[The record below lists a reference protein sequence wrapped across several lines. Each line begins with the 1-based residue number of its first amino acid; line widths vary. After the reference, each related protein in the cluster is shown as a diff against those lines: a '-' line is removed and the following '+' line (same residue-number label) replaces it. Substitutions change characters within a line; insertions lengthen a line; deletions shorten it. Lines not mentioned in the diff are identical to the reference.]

1 MENLMKIIRNQS
13 AQFMLLAGFI
23 IAIGLVITTVI
34 LNSIIFEVNTAIGTG
49 IDPLK
54 NDLINLMQL
63 TKDEV
68 RSAYSYGGNFSRQ
81 MIYFSG
87 NISKI
92 YALHG
97 EGVSVSW
104 DASNW
109 NNGRYANFTDNG
121 MADGAANWTVIENVT
136 DSRINITLNTTDGKF
151 QIGLINLTNPSWINL
166 TTTGTFSFGNAT
178 TSDPYSIIFKN
189 GSSTSGN
196 YTITG
201 TASGRN
207 FIRARDYLL
216 NATITL
222 STSRVRINVTIPVPV
237 PW

>member
-1 MENLMKIIRNQS
+1 MENLMKIMQNQS

-54 NDLINLMQL
+54 NDLINLMQI

-68 RSAYSYGGNFSRQ
+68 RSAYSYTIIYGGNFSRQ

-104 DASNW
+104 DTSNW
-109 NNGRYANFTDNG
+109 NNGRYAYFTDKGSAN
-121 MADGAANWTVIENVT
+121 GAANWTV
-136 DSRINITLNTTDGKF
+136 
-151 QIGLINLTNPSWINL
+151 
-166 TTTGTFSFGNAT
+166 
-178 TSDPYSIIFKN
+178 
-189 GSSTSGN
+189 
-196 YTITG
+196 
-201 TASGRN
+201 
-207 FIRARDYLL
+207 
-216 NATITL
+216 
-222 STSRVRINVTIPVPV
+222 
-237 PW
+237 